1 LDLSTEDPGDYLL
14 PLMIEAIVMMS
25 LKTGMSVKNVSPV
38 GAQKNSVMVSS
49 AIMW

>member
-1 LDLSTEDPGDYLL
+1 
-14 PLMIEAIVMMS
+14 MIEGIAMMF
-25 LKTGMSVKNVSPV
+25 LKTGMSVKNVSAL